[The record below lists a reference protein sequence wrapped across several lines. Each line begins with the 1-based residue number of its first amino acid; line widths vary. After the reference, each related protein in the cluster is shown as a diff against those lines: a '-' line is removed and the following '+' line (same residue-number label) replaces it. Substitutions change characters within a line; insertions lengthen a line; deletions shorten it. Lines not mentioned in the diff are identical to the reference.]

1 MDAVAVAVHLGG
13 KIGEFLPAL
22 ELGAVVERHHDE
34 LRWAVDARV
43 RRHGVRQQQSQRGN
57 ECPRGQFSPPT
68 ESNSESLSI
77 RFAAADYERSRGLP
91 ASRAEFAV
99 L

>member
-1 MDAVAVAVHLGG
+1 
-13 KIGEFLPAL
+13 
-22 ELGAVVERHHDE
+22 
-34 LRWAVDARV
+34 LRRAVDARV

-68 ESNSESLSI
+68 ESDSESVLSDS
-77 RFAAADYERSRGLP
+77 RLRSYERSHGLP
-91 ASRAEFAV
+91 ASRVEFAA